1 MTTRENR
8 GGPRVPDGVQRAPS
22 LPGAGSSR
30 TDLNELPGTPG
41 TPLPPNPNEPQLQ
54 HGQVGQFRRALSQI
68 PLQRFNPQPGN
79 TLTSPTG
86 APQEP
91 ITAGLPMGAG
101 PGPDALVPSPN
112 ELNTRLTAAELKY
125 AYPLIMKLASLPNAT
140 TETKI
145 LAQRLRANLPV
156 QPEQMPVPGLPDG
169 IR

>member
-1 MTTRENR
+1 MTTRDNR
-8 GGPRVPDGVQRAPS
+8 GGARSPDGVQRAPS
-22 LPGAGSSR
+22 LPGAASSR
-30 TDLNELPGTPG
+30 TDMSELPGTPG

-68 PLQRFNPQPGN
+68 PLDRFNPRPGN
-79 TLTSPTG
+79 NLRAPTQNPG
-86 APQEP
+86 EP
-91 ITAGLPMGAG
+91 ITSGIPMGPGAG
-101 PGPDALVPSPN
+101 PESLIPSPN

-125 AYPLIMKLASLPNAT
+125 AYPVIARLAALPNAT

-156 QPEQMPVPGLPDG
+156 KPEQIPGPQNG